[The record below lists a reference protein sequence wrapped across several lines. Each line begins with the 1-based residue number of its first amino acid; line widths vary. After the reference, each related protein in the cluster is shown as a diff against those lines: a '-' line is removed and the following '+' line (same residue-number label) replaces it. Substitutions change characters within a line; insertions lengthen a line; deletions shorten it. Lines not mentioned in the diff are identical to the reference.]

1 MMRLYAVKLLVCRTH
16 HLQTARRRVL
26 LPQRRLLT
34 ETGTNASRALVI

>member
-1 MMRLYAVKLLVCRTH
+1 MLRLYAVKLLGYRTH

-34 ETGTNASRALVI
+34 EKRASASLAVVI